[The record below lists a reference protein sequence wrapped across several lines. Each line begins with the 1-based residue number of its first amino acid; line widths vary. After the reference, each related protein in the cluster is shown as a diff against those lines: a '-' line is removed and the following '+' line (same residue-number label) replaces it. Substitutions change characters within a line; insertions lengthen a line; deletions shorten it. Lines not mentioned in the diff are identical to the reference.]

1 MIKNSLNILKNIQIS
16 KSSTPLINGII
27 INGSLFRK
35 SSNNLIMNEKNKNN
49 DFQNSS
55 SFIKL
60 NNSRISLFENN
71 YNNNNINT
79 TIKQFNII
87 NNRFYSSFKQPPPL
101 SSGRGPI
108 VVKSKKEAFIIYF
121 TMLLA
126 IACLSILYYIWYLKY
141 QRLQLAKKSLEE
153 LENLSEDD
161 IRKIIEA
168 DKLKKKNE
176 NNSVSKPVDTIYE

>member
-1 MIKNSLNILKNIQIS
+1 MIKNSLNILKNIQIQ
-16 KSSTPLINGII
+16 KSSTPFINGIT
-27 INGSLFRK
+27 INRSIFTK
-35 SSNNLIMNEKNKNN
+35 SSNNLIMNEKN
-49 DFQNSS
+49 SS
-55 SFIKL
+55 SFI

-71 YNNNNINT
+71 YNNINTT
-79 TIKQFNII
+79 TIKQFNIK
-87 NNRFYSSFKQPPPL
+87 NNRFYSSFKQPPPPL

>member
-1 MIKNSLNILKNIQIS
+1 MIKNSLNILKNIQTP
-16 KSSTPLINGII
+16 KSSTPLINGIT
-27 INGSLFRK
+27 INRSIFTK
-35 SSNNLIMNEKNKNN
+35 SSNNLIMINDKNKNN
-49 DFQNSS
+49 VQNSS
-55 SFIKL
+55 SFITL

-71 YNNNNINT
+71 YNNINK
-79 TIKQFNII
+79 TIKQFNIK
-87 NNRFYSSFKQPPPL
+87 NNRFYSSFKQPPPPL